1 MATTFRITFYPSP
14 QYKDDLIGALKEAQK
29 TFEQPVLGFNVET
42 KLNLDGKDITID
54 IIYPI
59 SISEKIFKYV
69 AMRQLKSKV
78 KKIDK
83 NCKVEYKKI
92 KDDIDNKKKEEAK

>member
-1 MATTFRITFYPSP
+1 MATIFRITFYPSP

-29 TFEQPVLGFNVET
+29 TFEKPVLGFNVQT
-42 KLNLDGKDITID
+42 KLNFEGKDIEID
-54 IIYPI
+54 IIYPV
-59 SISEKIFKYV
+59 SISEKIFKWV

-83 NCKVEYKKI
+83 NCKVKYKKI
-92 KDDIDNKKKEEAK
+92 KDDLETGYKED